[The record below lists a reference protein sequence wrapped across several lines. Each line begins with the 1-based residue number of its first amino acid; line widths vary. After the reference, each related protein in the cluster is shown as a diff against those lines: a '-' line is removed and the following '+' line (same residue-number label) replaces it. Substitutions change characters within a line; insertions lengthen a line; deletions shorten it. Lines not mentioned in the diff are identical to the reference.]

1 MLASDSAPLPTTL
14 SSTSPISSEPLWL
27 PAGLLA
33 ALVMLAMAL
42 SAFGDQPTQLQWRPR
57 GSSVNRAGVNAK
69 PAPVV
74 TKRVDRHV
82 QLVQFLQPANGP
94 MLGAARVDGLV
105 ETTGGTPTRIAQEP
119 QLDDELKKQLETPF
133 GGAEELPPQQ
143 PPADI
148 TPIEPPADLTE
159 EPPMLPSDEDAE
171 LMEEPSDDEEMM
183 EEETTEPSPG
193 DNSPPLTQPRT
204 QRDPF
209 EDAPLSAPPTVGAGA
224 NPDADKMEKERQYVA
239 GKCEEARTALKAN
252 TIDKVQLN
260 ISITG
265 VEGKDFPYECTLD
278 DGTLFEPRCWPQVT
292 YMWKASALCHKPLY
306 FEEEALERYGHSC
319 TPCLQP
325 FVTGAHFF
333 LTIPVLPYCM
343 GITPPNECVYAL
355 GHYRPG
361 SCAPYMID
369 PIPFT
374 WRAAIFQAGATV
386 GVAGILP

>member
-1 MLASDSAPLPTTL
+1 
-14 SSTSPISSEPLWL
+14 
-27 PAGLLA
+27 
-33 ALVMLAMAL
+33 MLAMAL
-42 SAFGDQPTQLQWRPR
+42 SAFGGQPTQLQWRPR
-57 GSSVNRAGVNAK
+57 TTSERERVPGVGTFAAPSRAVVHSTTSKPHSTAAGVSRTQ
-69 PAPVV
+69 PQPPHLQ
-74 TKRVDRHV
+74 TTQLQTPERV

-94 MLGAARVDGLV
+94 MLGTARVDGLV

-148 TPIEPPADLTE
+148 TPIDPPADLTE
-159 EPPMLPSDEDAE
+159 EPPMLPSDDDAE
-171 LMEEPSDDEEMM
+171 LIEEPADEEPTT

-193 DNSPPLTQPRT
+193 DNSAPLTRPRT
-204 QRDPF
+204 ERDPF
-209 EDAPLSAPPTVGAGA
+209 DDVPKTSPAATAKDTERAA
-224 NPDADKMEKERQYVA
+224 KERQDA
-239 GKCEEARTALKAN
+239 TEKCGEALSALRAN
-252 TIDKVQLN
+252 TIDKVNVN
-260 ISITG
+260 ISIPG

-325 FVTGAHFF
+325 FVSGAHFF

-343 GITPPNECVYAL
+343 GITPPNECMYAL

-361 SCAPYMID
+361 SC
-369 PIPFT
+369 T
-374 WRAAIFQAGATV
+374 RT
-386 GVAGILP
+386 